1 MGHDRSMRTRPRA
14 VILGLALPAT
24 SAGGAAERVPDR
36 PPDVT
41 GRVALT
47 DEPGSATLADPS
59 DPYYEGMDL
68 LRGDPLILGS
78 DGAAVPSEDLAD
90 GDEVEVWIGGP
101 CAESFPVQCEV
112 AALRVKE

>member
-1 MGHDRSMRTRPRA
+1 M
-14 VILGLALPAT
+14 IGLALLA
-24 SAGGAAERVPDR
+24 AGTAGCGTADDVPDR

-41 GRVALT
+41 GRVALA
-47 DEPGSATLADPS
+47 DESGSATLADPS

-68 LRGDPLILGS
+68 LRGDPLVRS
-78 DGAAVPSEDLAD
+78 TDGAAVRYEDLED

-112 AALRVKE
+112 AALRVEG

>member
-1 MGHDRSMRTRPRA
+1 MRTRPRPA
-14 VILGLALPAT
+14 LIGLAVLAAAT
-24 SAGGAAERVPDR
+24 AGCGTTDDLPDR

-41 GRVALT
+41 GRVSLA

-68 LRGDPLILGS
+68 LRGDPLIRS
-78 DGAAVPSEDLAD
+78 DDGAAVPSEELED

-112 AALRVKE
+112 AALRVEG